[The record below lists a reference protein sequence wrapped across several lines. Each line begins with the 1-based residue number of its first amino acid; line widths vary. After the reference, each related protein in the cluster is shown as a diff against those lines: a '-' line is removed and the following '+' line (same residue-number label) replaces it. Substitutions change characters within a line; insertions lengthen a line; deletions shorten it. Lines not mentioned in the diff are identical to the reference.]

1 MSLEIINK
9 MSSDIPEKKKKLP
22 KKQFLRR
29 SSAIAPFGVG
39 AMSNFPDAE
48 VLIAAST
55 RLWAIPVRRDALEAG
70 LILRDERLEHRLRVG
85 YFRIPPSEGRDLPG
99 INGDE
104 DELAPKPKLPF
115 FRFPQWH
122 YCVRCGDMK
131 RLSLTVGSKEYR
143 KSAGRCVKE
152 GCRGNLLQSRYVV
165 VCENGHLDDFPYAKW
180 VHRGA
185 DSPSCNNGYRMFN
198 TANSGTVTGA
208 IIQCKSCNAQ
218 RSIAG
223 ALSREEGLSS
233 INVKCTGKRPWEG
246 EDGPGGTTCSCKPNV
261 LNRSA
266 SNVYFPVTVSSLYLP
281 SANSAVQIDSE
292 AKAISAVFDD
302 FWDAIVAPGSV
313 DHGILKVLCS
323 TRGVTNIARAIEM
336 AESRQAEFKAEG
348 PLDDA
353 PLSEELYRSHEYY
366 ALSSGVT
373 NVESKELSLTKIP
386 VEGRY
391 KLFVSDHF
399 EEIIL
404 VNKLRETRAL
414 VGFTRHLPSDGN
426 WTSRRVQRVKN
437 QKHNWLP
444 AIAAHGE
451 GVFFKLNEKR
461 LLEWESRPA
470 VVERIANLNARYNAA
485 RLARE
490 LPERHVSP
498 KFVLIH
504 TLSHLLINQM
514 AYDCGYGSSSLRE
527 RIYCNST
534 QSGPVMSG
542 MLIYTS
548 SSDAE
553 GTLGG
558 LVRQGRPRL
567 FDGLLERAINKSRW
581 CSSDPICVELD
592 SQGPDGCNLAA
603 CHSCALLAET
613 SCEESNKLLD
623 RAMVVGTISDPEIG
637 FFEIK

>member
-1 MSLEIINK
+1 MSQEIINK
-9 MSSDIPEKKKKLP
+9 MSSDIPEKKKKIL

-39 AMSNFPDAE
+39 AMSNFPDSE
-48 VLIAAST
+48 VLMAAST
-55 RLWAIPVRRDALEAG
+55 RLWSMPLRKDALRAG
-70 LILRDERLEHRLRVG
+70 LILRDERLEHRLRVS

-99 INGDE
+99 ANIGE
-104 DELAPKPKLPF
+104 EESSPQPKLPF

-122 YCVRCGDMK
+122 YCVKCGHMK
-131 RLSLTVGSKEYR
+131 RLSLTVGSREYR
-143 KSAGRCVKE
+143 KSAGRCTKE
-152 GCRGNLLQSRYVV
+152 GCRGNLLQSRFVV
-165 VCENGHLDDFPYAKW
+165 VCDNGHIDDFPYAKW
-180 VHRGA
+180 VHRGG
-185 DSPSCNNGYRMFN
+185 DSSACNSGYRMFN
-198 TANSGTVTGA
+198 ASNSGTFNGA
-208 IIQCKSCNAQ
+208 IIQCNSCNAQ
-218 RSIAG
+218 RPIAG

-233 INVKCTGKRPWEG
+233 INVSCAGKRPWEG
-246 EDGPGGTTCSCKPNV
+246 DDSSGGVACSCKPHV
-261 LNRSA
+261 LNRAA

-281 SANSAVQIDSE
+281 SANTAIQIDSE
-292 AKAISAVFDD
+292 ARDISALLDE
-302 FWDAIVAPGSV
+302 FWDAIVAMGTV
-313 DHGILKVLCS
+313 DHGILKALCP
-323 TRGVTNIARAIEM
+323 TRGVSNITRAIEM
-336 AESRQAEFKAEG
+336 AECRQGIFKAEG
-348 PLDDA
+348 ASDDA
-353 PLSEELYRSHEYY
+353 PLSEETYRSHEYY

-373 NVESKELSLTKIP
+373 NVESNELSLTKVP

-399 EEIIL
+399 EEIVL

-451 GVFFKLNEKR
+451 GVFFKLNERR
-461 LLEWESRPA
+461 LLEWQNRPA
-470 VVERIANLNARYNAA
+470 VIARVAALNARYNSA

-490 LPERHVSP
+490 LPERHISP

-534 QSGPVMSG
+534 HSGPVMSG

-558 LVRQGRPRL
+558 LVRQGRPRF
-567 FDGLLERAINKSRW
+567 FDELLERTINKAKW
-581 CSSDPICVELD
+581 CSSDPICIELD

-613 SCEESNKLLD
+613 SCEEANKLLD
-623 RAMVVGTISDPEIG
+623 RAMVVGTISNPEIG
-637 FFEIK
+637 FFDK